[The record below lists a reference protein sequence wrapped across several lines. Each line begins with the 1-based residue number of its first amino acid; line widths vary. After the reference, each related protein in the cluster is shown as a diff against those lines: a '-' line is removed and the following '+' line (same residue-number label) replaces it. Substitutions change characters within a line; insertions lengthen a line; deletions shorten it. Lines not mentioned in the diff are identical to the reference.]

1 MIWLFCTIHWL
12 FFSVVWFLQSTF
24 WWEMLAYQQYFKS
37 DVLTT
42 SCWTETLQRRYLL
55 TLSFTEAI
63 TVMLLS
69 PDKMAEL
76 PHRPRRPVFA
86 FILTFG
92 PIEIKA
98 IDLTYAFFF
107 FSFFLAICI
116 IVVLLIFTYYF
127 KVLFLQL
134 SLCVQCVTGKQVN
147 RNPWPQNLGV
157 RYGWMSV
164 KGYLSDPNN
173 RLNCCI
179 CLLSWGSTG

>member
-1 MIWLFCTIHWL
+1 MRWFGCSVPFTGSS
-12 FFSVVWFLQSTF
+12 FSVVWFLQSTF
-24 WWEMLAYQQYFKS
+24 RWEMLAYQQYFKS

-42 SCWTETLQRRYLL
+42 SCWTETLQQRYLL
-55 TLSFTEAI
+55 KLSFTEAI

-69 PDKMAEL
+69 LDKMAEL
-76 PHRPRRPVFA
+76 PHRPQRSVFA

-98 IDLTYAFFF
+98 IDLTYAF
-107 FSFFLAICI
+107 FFLAICI

-147 RNPWPQNLGV
+147 RNPWPQNPGV

-179 CLLSWGSTG
+179 CLLNWGSTG